1 MLAKGIYYIAH
12 LEYGNFY
19 GSFCAIIKAHK
30 VLIGKNHNQK
40 EIKTIR
46 FAFPKSGNQINLKEG
61 ECIHIEPGEFIP
73 LSGSIYFYKKINGVV
88 ISKKGMPHTYE
99 QYSQYLALA
108 KKNLINER
116 YYSDIRSALE
126 SSKSKTPPQSNPFFG
141 ERHLSVTKEIEI
153 EWDKVVFNEGRA
165 WITNPLGVDSIVYK
179 EKGLKESFNR
189 LKKHFNNSFPKI
201 KLGLSHSNNILRVLN
216 PEVFNQLI
224 IFLKNSHQK
233 LNLPKISPKIVIE
246 PKHQAS
252 KIVELNSTNT
262 KDRILEK
269 DSVYL
274 NYLCSRQDK
283 TLPIYCSYENIAS
296 QGIQNY
302 EEAYIFTIST
312 SNGMNIYI
320 YENSSASRSSIIF
333 ISEKKNQS
341 KAIDQIH
348 TYFNS
353 NEGNKRKLI
362 QLNQVDFDPPIHIY
376 RRIVH
381 SSFEQWKRD
390 LESYLKIY

>member
-1 MLAKGIYYIAH
+1 MLAKGTYYISH

-30 VLIGKNHNQK
+30 VLIGKNSNRK
-40 EIKTIR
+40 ETIR

-61 ECIHIEPGEFIP
+61 EFINIIPGEFFP
-73 LSGSIYFYKKINGVV
+73 LSGSTYFYKKINGVV
-88 ISKKGMPHTYE
+88 ISKKGMSHSNV
-99 QYSQYLALA
+99 QYSQYLTLA
-108 KKNLINER
+108 KRNLINEEKFP
-116 YYSDIRSALE
+116 DLRSALD
-126 SSKSKTPPQSNPFFG
+126 SSKSKIPPQSNPFFG
-141 ERHLSVTKEIEI
+141 ERHQSVTKEIEI
-153 EWDKVVFNEGRA
+153 EWDKVIFNEGRA
-165 WITNPLGVDSIVYK
+165 WITNPLGIDSIVY
-179 EKGLKESFNR
+179 EENGLKESFNR

-201 KLGLSHSNNILRVLN
+201 KLGLSQSNNILRVLN
-216 PEVFNQLI
+216 PDVFKQLI

-246 PKHQAS
+246 PKYLPA
-252 KIVELNSTNT
+252 KIEELNSTNT
-262 KDRILEK
+262 RQRILEK

-274 NYLCSRQDK
+274 NYLCSRQNK

-320 YENSSASRSSIIF
+320 YENSSASRSSILF
-333 ISEKKNQS
+333 ISEKEQS
-341 KAIDQIH
+341 LKGINQIH
-348 TYFNS
+348 KYFNS

-362 QLNQVDFDPPIHIY
+362 QLHQVDFESPIHTY